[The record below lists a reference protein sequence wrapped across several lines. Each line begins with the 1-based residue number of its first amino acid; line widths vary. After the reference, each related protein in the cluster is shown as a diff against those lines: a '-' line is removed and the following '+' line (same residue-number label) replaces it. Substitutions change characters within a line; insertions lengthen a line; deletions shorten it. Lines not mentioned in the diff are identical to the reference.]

1 MLSSA
6 PRRRW
11 WAAGAQVA
19 RTPPAARTDSGPV
32 LRPRSVLPCVG
43 VRRMRRQTQR
53 RPLVRVV
60 GGSIDMRAGSR
71 TLESRRDG

>member
-43 VRRMRRQTQR
+43 VRRMRRQTHR
-53 RPLVRVV
+53 RPPSVV